1 MARRLAAAAAL
12 VAGVAVAAG
21 AFGAHALAERLDARG
36 LELWRTADRYLA
48 MAALGALATAALALA
63 AGVPGAVRGGWALLA
78 GGVLFASS
86 LFALALG
93 APRALGAVTPLGG
106 LAMITGFL
114 LIAAALLRGD
124 ASKS

>member
-12 VAGVAVAAG
+12 VAGAAVAAG
-21 AFGAHALAERLDARG
+21 AFGAHALATRLDARG

-48 MAALGALATAALALA
+48 TAALGALATAAVALA
-63 AGVPGAVRGGWALLA
+63 AGVPAAVRGGWLVLA
-78 GGVLFASS
+78 GGILFALS

-106 LAMITGFL
+106 LAMIAGFL
-114 LIAAALLRGD
+114 LVAASLMRGG
-124 ASKS
+124 ASRP